1 MLLLPHQS
9 MARRSLL
16 STPPPPP
23 PLVDFGGRI
32 TPSILLIIVIL
43 AIIFFVS
50 GLLHLFVR
58 YFLRPSNRDPDET
71 EHATAFQG
79 ELQQLFHL
87 HDAGVDQ
94 SFIDALPIFQY
105 KSIASVKDPF
115 DCAVCLCEFEADDKL
130 RLLPKCSHAFH
141 IQCIDVW
148 LLSHS
153 TCPLCRASL
162 LHDLSPGHSSSP
174 MLLVLESGGESSS
187 RENDFNSQRRES
199 VSIDDVGDETAAKA
213 EEIDVAVKLGKF
225 RSVEISRS
233 GTQGGGGGGGSSSRE
248 VDQRRCFSMGPYEY
262 MMEER
267 STLRVSIKPVKS
279 SASFK
284 KPGGRSTRS
293 EYDCNSRRDGFNGF
307 DAAVNSRGDEQH
319 AHKLHDGLPKRESFS
334 VSKIWLRQRKEEAET
349 RRAVSFRLPAIQ
361 SGKADLKLKQSSSP
375 SAMADLDDSNWWS
388 KNVSELELDSDVE
401 AGGFHDGAVSRV
413 DETPSFARRT
423 LLWITGKQNKVDNC
437 V

>member
-1 MLLLPHQS
+1 

-16 STPPPPP
+16 SAPPPPP
-23 PLVDFGGRI
+23 PLVDFGSRI

-58 YFLRPSNRDPDET
+58 YFLRHSNRSPDET

-94 SFIDALPIFQY
+94 SFIDALPVFQY
-105 KSIASVKDPF
+105 KSIAGVKDPF

-141 IQCIDVW
+141 VQCIDAW

-162 LHDLSPGHSSSP
+162 LHDLSPGRSSSP
-174 MLLVLESGGESSS
+174 MVLVLESGGESSS
-187 RENDFNSQRRES
+187 RENSFSSQRRES
-199 VSIDDVGDETAAKA
+199 VSIDDVGDETAAKM

-225 RSVEISRS
+225 RSVEISGS
-233 GTQGGGGGGGSSSRE
+233 GTQEGGVSSSRE
-248 VDQRRCFSMGPYEY
+248 VDQRRCFSMGTFEY
-262 MMEER
+262 VMEER
-267 STLRVSIKPVKS
+267 STLRVSVKPVKS
-279 SASFK
+279 TASFK
-284 KPGGRSTRS
+284 NPGGRSARS
-293 EYDCNSRRDGFNGF
+293 EYDCNSRREGFNGF
-307 DAAVNSRGDEQH
+307 HAAIISRGDEQH

-334 VSKIWLRQRKEEAET
+334 VSKIWLRQRKEEAEA
-349 RRAVSFRLPAIQ
+349 RRAVSFRLPVIQ

-375 SAMADLDDSNWWS
+375 SSMAELDDSKWRS
-388 KNVSELELDSDVE
+388 KNGNELELDSDVE
-401 AGGFHDGAVSRV
+401 AGGFHDGAVSRA

-423 LLWITGKQNKVDNC
+423 LLWITGRQNKVDNC